1 MNSPRQTLPKA
12 NQDLRVPGGT
22 ESYLD
27 VEPNRR
33 ILVVDDNQSIH
44 DDFKKILS
52 PGQSEHADLNA
63 LHEELFGE
71 TGKAIS
77 EVFDL
82 DSAFQGQDA
91 LERVRSARLEGR
103 PYALA
108 FVDVRMPP
116 GWDGVETATRL
127 LDEDSEL
134 SIVICSAY
142 SDHSWEDMAEA
153 FGNTDRVLIL
163 KKPFDTMEV
172 RQLAHALQ
180 RRWELARIASL
191 KVEDLTTLVET
202 QTCELQSANEK
213 LKAEAV
219 VRDQMLEELRE
230 SHKKIR
236 KLAYHDG
243 LTGLPNRRLFN
254 MYLDKTLARARR
266 EDSRFAVIFVD
277 FDNFKLIND
286 TVGHQAA
293 DKVLRELS
301 DTLNQL
307 IRSADVL
314 AIYSNRDALTD
325 EAPDS
330 VLSRL
335 GGDEFIILL
344 PNTKDRHAPGVVA
357 QRILDHLNKPMRID
371 QREVFVTASIGIATY
386 PEDGGS
392 GEILIRNADT
402 AMYHAKQQGK
412 AAYQYYSE
420 AMNAAS
426 VERITLESGLRRALE
441 LEQLQLHYQPQ
452 IDVYSGRIIGA
463 EALLRWEHPERGLIS
478 PATFIPLAEE
488 TGLIL
493 AIGEWVFKQACSQAV
508 SWQRQG
514 LPQIPV
520 SVNVSGVQFSRQD
533 ICKVAQTVLDETGL
547 SPSMLG
553 IEITE
558 TAMMSVRDRAA
569 ELLTELR
576 TIGVSLSLDDF
587 GTGYSSLSYLKNF
600 PINVLK
606 IDRAFVNEML
616 SDSTTASITEAI
628 ISMAHML
635 SLRVVAEGVEEKEQ
649 VDLLERLGCDAV
661 QGFYFSKAV
670 PAEQFAILLAE
681 SYQEVS
687 LDQTQTL
694 FENTSLFSILP

>member
-1 MNSPRQTLPKA
+1 M
-12 NQDLRVPGGT
+12 PGGT